1 MFRILTSW
9 RALLAVLAVAVT
21 GLALLAQSLERQ
33 QEERALRQAVVDA
46 ELVNHLLIAVELP
59 GEGVEVTALS
69 PGLIARIDSGVAHL
83 VHEGSLVG
91 LQLWTRDGRLLYSDV
106 ASPDPLTDEELAH
119 LDEVLDG
126 RPQVEF
132 ELDDGRKVPTATVLS
147 EPRTLDHGASG
158 LVTEVLL
165 PQDGVTEK
173 LEAASRRL
181 YAGAA
186 GLLPL
191 VTVLAVTARRRVL
204 RREHEA
210 LHDPLTGLGN
220 RSMLAQEARTLG
232 APRRSWSTP
241 DEPVTALLL
250 IDLDGFNNVN
260 DTLGH
265 AVGDQ
270 LLVQVAGALRGAVRP
285 ADVVTRLGGDEFA
298 LLLRNLPSAA
308 AAVRVAESVAATLT
322 RPFAVD
328 RVTLEVGGS
337 IGVAVAPDH
346 GSDLAALL
354 RRADVAMY
362 QAKRDGGGVRLY
374 DSGDD
379 PHDEGQLDLLSQLRT
394 AIDTGQLWLHFQPK
408 VALGAGRTVG
418 FEALVR
424 WAHPERGL
432 LAPAAFVPLAARTA
446 LMRPLTDWVLRE
458 AVKQCAA
465 WRAQG
470 WEVDVAVNV
479 APGTLLEGD
488 LPSRVTTMLAE
499 GGLPGHALELE
510 ITETAVMVDPERAAE
525 TLRRLQAM
533 GIGVSIDD
541 FGAGY
546 TSLSYLKSLP
556 VRSLKIDRGF
566 VTHLLDDDRDQ
577 AVIRSVVQLGHDLGL
592 TVVAEG
598 VETAGVRQ
606 RLLELGCDE
615 AQGYLMARPM
625 ASEAVL
631 DWLAASAAARGAQ
644 LSSTPRTTDT
654 REWDG
659 SPSSGSTETSTTGY
673 HPGRPPAA
681 APAWCRHRPARP
693 RPAPVGRPP
702 RRAATPRSSPRR
714 AGPRRASARA
724 PASRRPAPS
733 PAAPSRRRL
742 RDDHDVVATAPH
754 LGEGRSATGGR
765 HQPRSPPPSRRRSWS
780 CGGDAP
786 GPDGVSPPGLHDR
799 LRSGCSRSRSGE
811 PGGAG
816 GAGGVRVRGAG
827 CALRRGRRA
836 RRRSRRRGRS
846 TT

>member
-1 MFRILTSW
+1 VFRILTSW
-9 RALLAVLAVAVT
+9 RVLAAVLAVAVA
-21 GLALLAQSLERQ
+21 GLVLLAENLERQ
-33 QEERALRQAVVDA
+33 QEERALTQAVTDA
-46 ELVNHLLIAVELP
+46 ELVNQLLVAVELP
-59 GEGVEVTALS
+59 EEGIEVSALS
-69 PGLIARIDSGVAHL
+69 AEAVARIDSGVAHL
-83 VHEGSLVG
+83 VSEGTLVG

-106 ASPDPLTDEELAH
+106 ADADPLTDEELAH
-119 LDEVLDG
+119 IEDVLDG

-132 ELDDGRKVPTATVLS
+132 ELDDGRAIPTATVLS
-147 EPRTLDHGASG
+147 EPATQDHGSSG

-165 PQDGVTEK
+165 PQDGVTGQ
-173 LEAASRRL
+173 LQSASHRL
-181 YAGAA
+181 YAGSA
-186 GLLPL
+186 GLLVL
-191 VTVLAVTARRRVL
+191 MTVFAVTARRRIL

-220 RSMLAQEARTLG
+220 RAMLAQEARTLG
-232 APRRSWSTP
+232 TPRRSRPTSG
-241 DEPVTALLL
+241 DPVTALLL
-250 IDLDGFNNVN
+250 IDLDGFKDVN

-270 LLVQVAGALRGAVRP
+270 LLVQVARALRDAVRP

-298 LLLRNLPSAA
+298 LLVRDLPSVTAA
-308 AAVRVAESVAATLT
+308 AQVADSVAATLT

-346 GSDLAALL
+346 GTDLAALL

-362 QAKRDGGGVRLY
+362 QAKREGGGVRLY

-394 AIDTGQLWLHFQPK
+394 AIDTGQLRLHFQPK
-408 VALGAGRTVG
+408 VALRAGRTVG

-432 LAPAAFVPLAARTA
+432 LAPAAFLPLAARTA

-458 AVKQCAA
+458 AITQCAA

-479 APGTLLEGD
+479 APATLLDAD

-525 TLRRLQAM
+525 TLRRLQAI

-577 AVIRSVVQLGHDLGL
+577 AVTRSVVQLGHDLGL

-598 VETAGVRQ
+598 VETADVRQ

-625 ASEAVL
+625 EPGAVL
-631 DWLAASAAARGAQ
+631 DWLAAAAAERRAQ

-654 REWDG
+654 PEWDG

-673 HPGRPPAA
+673 S
-681 APAWCRHRPARP
+681 
-693 RPAPVGRPP
+693 
-702 RRAATPRSSPRR
+702 PRSSP
-714 AGPRRASARA
+714 GGSSSVVSLP
-724 PASRRPAPS
+724 PCTTPTGTSR
-733 PAAPSRRRL
+733 
-742 RDDHDVVATAPH
+742 ATASSSSH
-754 LGEGRSATGGR
+754 TS
-765 HQPRSPPPSRRRSWS
+765 
-780 CGGDAP
+780 
-786 GPDGVSPPGLHDR
+786 
-799 LRSGCSRSRSGE
+799 
-811 PGGAG
+811 
-816 GAGGVRVRGAG
+816 
-827 CALRRGRRA
+827 
-836 RRRSRRRGRS
+836 
-846 TT
+846 